1 MQVEISVQK
10 LCRDLI
16 KHGLVKSAHDCS
28 EGGLAVA
35 IAESCIKG
43 EIGFNGE
50 FETRGRWDVQLFGE
64 QQSRIVISVKEGD
77 VVEVMRLCL
86 DYQVEVLNLGKVGG
100 ERLYVPG
107 LLDVSVTEISDAW
120 MVGV

>member
-1 MQVEISVQK
+1 M
-10 LCRDLI
+10 
-16 KHGLVKSAHDCS
+16 
-28 EGGLAVA
+28 AVA

-43 EIGFNGE
+43 KIGFKGE

-77 VVEVMRLCL
+77 VAEVMRLCI
-86 DYQVEVLNLGKVGG
+86 DYQVEVLNLGKIGG
-100 ERLYVPG
+100 QRLCVPG
-107 LLDVSVTEISDAW
+107 LLDVSVAEISDAW

>member
-1 MQVEISVQK
+1 M
-10 LCRDLI
+10 
-16 KHGLVKSAHDCS
+16 KSAHDCS

-43 EIGFNGE
+43 EIGFKGE

-77 VVEVMRLCL
+77 VAEVMRLCI

-100 ERLYVPG
+100 QRLCVPG
-107 LLDVSVTEISDAW
+107 LLDVSVAEISDAW

>member
-1 MQVEISVQK
+1 M
-10 LCRDLI
+10 
-16 KHGLVKSAHDCS
+16 KSAHDCS

-43 EIGFNGE
+43 EIGFKGE

-64 QQSRIVISVKEGD
+64 QQSRIVISVKED
-77 VVEVMRLCL
+77 NIDEVMQLCI
-86 DYQVEVLNLGKVGG
+86 DYQVEVLNLGSVGG

-107 LLDVSVTEISDAW
+107 LLDVSVAEISEAW
-120 MVGV
+120 MVGL